1 MTKVRLSLSVSD
13 SHINKFNEVAAAA
26 EQAGMKV
33 ERRLNEIGVLTGV
46 IDQDKIGRLRQVD
59 GISDVEEERTVRIP
73 PPDSPIQ

>member
-1 MTKVRLSLSVSD
+1 MPKVRLSLSVGD

-33 ERRLNEIGVLTGV
+33 EQRLNEIGVLTGV